1 LTFYVAQPSTEV
13 RMQWAHIH
21 DTSTDY
27 CKTSSEKIKV
37 ERKKNQMSAV
47 NTGAGNSHFITGK
60 VEELNN
66 ILKISSLVADFF
78 IFSN

>member
-1 LTFYVAQPSTEV
+1 
-13 RMQWAHIH
+13 M
-21 DTSTDY
+21 
-27 CKTSSEKIKV
+27 KV

-47 NTGAGNSHFITGK
+47 DTGAGNSHFITGK

-66 ILKISSLVADFF
+66 TLKISSLVAKFF